1 MLQFLVKTKLM
12 LLPWPST
19 DRRTFTLLKSSTS
32 DFYYHTDTSTAIGT
46 GKKCIQWD
54 FVLMLFSAKTKLMQI
69 EKALNWPKNTL
80 LKSLTLDLFFH
91 LDTSTVLALAPM
103 RLCTDAPPLLVDEMS
118 FNTNYF
124 SK

>member
-80 LKSLTLDLFFH
+80 LKSLTLDLFYH
-91 LDTSTVLALAPM
+91 QYCPGPGTNESLYW
-103 RLCTDAPPLLVDEMS
+103 CTTFACWWNVV
-118 FNTNYF
+118 
-124 SK
+124 